1 MCCVVYRCSA
11 MHAGPLFGG
20 IQHAQTLKIKVVG
33 GSFSEWIPRPKFPC
47 AMHCQNLSHVP
58 LPQIE
63 GGEQVRPGHT
73 EELEK
78 EIEKLRLRVSKLQG
92 ELGRNKAV
100 REDDGESTRAL
111 VNEVSSLEAE
121 KERLEGE
128 VAKVAEQEEKWR
140 KEISALRSQVE
151 FKFFL
156 ED

>member
-1 MCCVVYRCSA
+1 M
-11 MHAGPLFGG
+11 
-20 IQHAQTLKIKVVG
+20 
-33 GSFSEWIPRPKFPC
+33 
-47 AMHCQNLSHVP
+47 
-58 LPQIE
+58 
-63 GGEQVRPGHT
+63 RPGHT